1 MLKIKS
7 YQAKMMLAIIP
18 TVVLGLLTVGTVAY
32 LGINNLIEHE
42 LSKSM
47 LTATGQTAA
56 TINTWLEAHK
66 LEPETMATTLVS
78 STTINNDFT
87 QIDTQNMNW
96 YKFLDKKYPGFYQ
109 YVYAVNR
116 SGDFHTA
123 QKKGSDYVIV
133 AGNLKDRGYFKA
145 IMAGGSTQ
153 ITPPL
158 ISLSTGLPAVFMAA
172 PIKDEHNI
180 PQGVVGTA
188 ISLTTVQQIADSL
201 KFGTTGYGI
210 MIAADGTFIQH
221 PDKEMVMKK
230 KITDTDQ
237 STGELGRLMLG
248 GSPGIYRYTVNSE
261 KKIAFY
267 HPIPVTGW
275 AIAATMSETELF
287 APQATIM
294 KTLGIAL
301 GVVMAVLLTVIWLLA
316 RRLSQPLKA
325 LVGYTQEVAGG
336 NLANNFIETKSQDEV
351 GRVTTAFNDMTK
363 SLADLVRHIA
373 QTTEQ
378 IAAASEELTANADES
393 AQATQQIA
401 GTINTIAAGSEN
413 QLNVVTEATLTVER
427 MSTGIR
433 QVADKAD
440 AVANMAEKASHTAQ
454 NGTHSIESAI
464 MQIAA
469 IEQAVTTSAEVVKQ
483 LGENSKKIEL
493 IVETIT
499 DITGQTNLLAL
510 NAAIEA
516 ARAGEQGRGFA
527 VVAEAVRKLAEQSQE
542 SAKQIAD
549 LVHHIQSD
557 TDQAVLAMM
566 KGTSE
571 VAAGTEVVH
580 NAGQAFQEIVSLVD
594 AVSVQIRE
602 NSATI
607 QQMAGNSEQ
616 MVSAV
621 EKIEEIS
628 KDTAGQTQSISAAT
642 QEQSASMEEIAASSQ
657 ELAKMAADLQKAV
670 SCFKI

>member
-1 MLKIKS
+1 MIKTKS
-7 YQAKMMLAIIP
+7 YQAKLMLAIIP
-18 TVVLGLLTVGTVAY
+18 TVVFGLLAVGTAAY

-47 LTATGQTAA
+47 LATTGQTAA

-66 LEPETMATTLVS
+66 LEPETMATTAAS
-78 STTINNDFT
+78 ATINNDFT
-87 QIDTQNMNW
+87 LIDTQNSNW
-96 YKFLDKKYPGFYQ
+96 YKFLDQKYPGFYQ

-116 SGDFHTA
+116 NGDFHTA
-123 QKKGSDYVIV
+123 QKNGNSYTVV
-133 AGNLKDRGYFKA
+133 AGNLKSRDYFQA
-145 IMAGGSTQ
+145 IMAGAPTQ

-158 ISLSTGLPAVFMAA
+158 ISLSTGLPAIFMAA
-172 PIKDEHNI
+172 PIKDERNT
-180 PQGVVGTA
+180 PQGLVGTA
-188 ISLTTVQQIADSL
+188 ISLATVQQIADSL

-210 MIAADGTFIQH
+210 MIAMDGTFIQH

-230 KITDTDQ
+230 KITDMDQ
-237 STGELGRLMLG
+237 NTSELGKLMLG
-248 GSPGIYRYTVNSE
+248 GSPGIYRYTVNGE

-275 AIAATMSETELF
+275 AIAAIISETELF

-294 KTLGIAL
+294 KTLAVAIGL
-301 GVVMAVLLTVIWLLA
+301 VTVVLMTVIWFLS
-316 RRLSQPLKA
+316 RRLIRPLKA
-325 LVGYTQEVAGG
+325 LVIHTQKIASGD
-336 NLANNFIETKSQDEV
+336 LADNFITVNSRDEI
-351 GRVTTAFNDMTK
+351 GQVTIAFNDMTK
-363 SLADLVRHIA
+363 NLCDLVRHIA
-373 QTTEQ
+373 QTTGQ
-378 IAAASEELTANADES
+378 VAAASEELTASADES

-401 GTINTIAAGSEN
+401 GIINTVAVGSGN
-413 QLNVVTEATLTVER
+413 QMNIVTEAAAAVEQ
-427 MSTGIR
+427 MSAGIR

-440 AVANMAEKASHTAQ
+440 SVANMAEEASHTAQ
-454 NGTHSIESAI
+454 TGNQSIESAI
-464 MQIAA
+464 IQMAV
-469 IEQAVTTSAEVVKQ
+469 IEQAVSSSAQVVKK
-483 LGENSKKIEL
+483 LGANSREIEL

-542 SAKQIAD
+542 AAKQIAE

-566 KGTSE
+566 KGTDE

-580 NAGQAFQEIVSLVD
+580 NAGQAFQEIASLVD

-602 NSATI
+602 NSATM

-621 EKIEEIS
+621 QRIEKIS

-657 ELAKMAADLQKAV
+657 DMAKMAADLQKAV
-670 SCFKI
+670 SCFRV